1 MKPTLFQK
9 LGKKLRRKNRQR
21 GVTLIEMLVVVVIM
35 GLFVG
40 LVGVNLF
47 KRADEAKRTAA
58 RAQIDSFMTA
68 VGAFKLDTGSFPST
82 DQGLQALR
90 VKPEGSDQWGGPYF
104 QKEVPKDPW
113 GHDYLYKYPG
123 DHGDEPDLISLGADG
138 APGGEGNN
146 ADIVSWSNSK

>member
-1 MKPTLFQK
+1 MKPTLRKNF
-9 LGKKLRRKNRQR
+9 RRKSQR

-68 VGAFKLDTGSFPST
+68 LGAYKLDTGSFPNT
-82 DQGLQALR
+82 DQGLPALR
-90 VKPEGSDQWGGPYF
+90 VKPENMDQWAGPYLP
-104 QKEVPKDPW
+104 KEVPTDPW
-113 GHDYLYKYPG
+113 GHSYIYTYPG
-123 DHGDEPDLISLGADG
+123 EHGDEPDLISYGADG
-138 APGGEGNN
+138 QPGGEGNN
-146 ADIVSWSNSK
+146 ADIVSWKNK